1 VQLASMNRALW
12 ARAPKMG
19 LALFLACLVTA
30 CSSTPSA
37 PSLAI
42 FGSYFPAWIVCAA
55 LGVIVAVVIRQVLI
69 IVDIDGYLPVP
80 LLVYLAMAI
89 ASGIGFWFLWFGGIP
104 Q

>member
-1 VQLASMNRALW
+1 M
-12 ARAPKMG
+12 
-19 LALFLACLVTA
+19 
-30 CSSTPSA
+30 
-37 PSLAI
+37 
-42 FGSYFPAWIVCAA
+42 
-55 LGVIVAVVIRQVLI
+55 GVIVAVVIRQVLI